1 MNRKIVTFL
10 LGCVASCG
18 LWACGNAPEEE
29 AAQTEAHDSHAG
41 GGTFTQVAGDMEIF
55 VEYPHQIKGVESEN
69 PWEIYLTR
77 LEDWRPITDASVTLA
92 LHGPPGSRRD
102 IEAYAEAP
110 GVYVAL
116 PALPSAGH
124 WHAEFALSV
133 DGRDYLIEAGEF
145 EVFASEED
153 VHVHTGHDHA
163 GDEADAHAGHDHAED
178 GFDPHA
184 GHDHTE
190 DEADSH
196 AGHDHTEDEADS
208 HAGHDHAE
216 DEAIVELI
224 TLDKREQWTL
234 PFAVA
239 AAEERE
245 IPASIPAAGE
255 LVAPPSGLVHVS
267 SPVAG
272 LVEVHGPAIGP
283 GDYVRAGQTLAQ
295 IAPVSLDNSYV
306 RTRAD
311 VVEAQLEADRA
322 ERLFAAGAI
331 PERRLLESKRNLEVA
346 VAAFE
351 AIGGAL
357 DNVGEDAPDANA
369 YYLRSPING
378 VVAVRDAALGAQVEI
393 GTHMFT
399 IVNAST
405 LWFVARVPVRY
416 AAETN
421 SIRSAWFT
429 VEGSTNNYASSR
441 FLSTGNMIDPVS
453 RTLPVRFAVRNPG
466 GVLKVGMLAEGRIL
480 LGDPVRGIAVPVSA
494 IQDENNLP
502 VIYVM
507 LAGDTFER
515 RVVETGPSDGSWMIV
530 SGVAAGERVVT
541 AGAYQV
547 NLAALGTV
555 EPSHDHAH

>member
-1 MNRKIVTFL
+1 MNRKIVPFL
-10 LGCVASCG
+10 LGCVAICG
-18 LWACGNAPEEE
+18 LWGCGNAPEE

-55 VEYPHQIKGVESEN
+55 VEYPHQIEGVESEI

-77 LEDWRPITDASVTLA
+77 LENWRPITDASVTLA
-92 LHGPPGSRRD
+92 LRGPPGSRRD

-110 GVYVAL
+110 GVYVAS

-124 WHAEFALSV
+124 WHAELALSV

-153 VHVHTGHDHA
+153 VHIHTGHDHA
-163 GDEADAHAGHDHAED
+163 EDA
-178 GFDPHA
+178 
-184 GHDHTE
+184 
-190 DEADSH
+190 
-196 AGHDHTEDEADS
+196 ADS

-216 DEAIVELI
+216 DEADSHAGHGHAEDETIGELI

-272 LVEVHGPAIGP
+272 LVEVPGPAIGP

-369 YYLRSPING
+369 YYLRSPIDG

-507 LAGDTFER
+507 LSGDTFER
-515 RVVETGPSDGSWMIV
+515 RVVETGPSDGSWTIV